1 MHASTARWLARL
13 ALPAAL
19 VGAVSI
25 GVDPA
30 AARDH
35 DDKVEVDLDDGKLE
49 VKGTNG
55 ADRIALRVRAAKPAF
70 IEIDVHDDGS
80 ADFKVKRDKV
90 ERIEIEGKNGDD
102 RIRIDDAE
110 VPLNETIPTRI
121 DGDWGSDTLIG
132 GRGVER
138 FEGGPGK
145 DFVDGNRGN
154 DRGDMGAGDDT
165 FQWDP
170 GDGNDT
176 IEGRAGRDVM
186 LFNGAAI
193 NDTVDVSANHGR
205 VKFFRDP
212 GAVTMDLDDVEAI
225 RFKALAGTDNVNVGD
240 LSGTDMKDIENDLAG
255 APGAAAGDGAADRI
269 VVTGT
274 PGHDRVTAAGDGA
287 RTTVGGLP
295 ATVTILNGE
304 PTDSLVLKT
313 LGGDDAVDATGLP
326 AGAPALTTDLGAGSD
341 RMLGSG
347 AKDIVLGG
355 DGDDFTDPNKGDDVG
370 AMGAGDDTF
379 QWDPGDGND
388 TIEGQAGTR
397 DQMLFNGAAINDT
410 VDVSANGGRVKFFRD
425 PGAVTMDLDDVENI
439 RFNALAGTDVI
450 NVGDLSGTDM
460 KIIDNDLAT
469 DGAADRVVATGTP
482 GSDSV
487 TVAGDA
493 AKTTVSGLPATVNVL
508 GGEPLDSLVI
518 NTLGGNDSVD
528 ATGLLAG
535 APALTTDLGAG
546 NDRMLGS
553 GAKDTVLGGDGED
566 FADPNKGDDLG
577 LMGAGDDTFQWDP
590 GDGND
595 TIEGQAGTR
604 DQLLFNG
611 ANVAENIDISA
622 NGARVKFFRDVANVL
637 MDLDDVEDILFN
649 ALGGP
654 DKIVVGDLSGTDMKR
669 VKSDLAGT
677 LGGNAG
683 DGQADQVVANGTA
696 AADAMKVTGA
706 NGSVNLAGLPALVAI
721 ANVEG
726 ALDSLVVN
734 GGGGTDT
741 LDQSELAPGT
751 IGLTFNQ

>member
-1 MHASTARWLARL
+1 
-13 ALPAAL
+13 
-19 VGAVSI
+19 
-25 GVDPA
+25 
-30 AARDH
+30 
-35 DDKVEVDLDDGKLE
+35 
-49 VKGTNG
+49 
-55 ADRIALRVRAAKPAF
+55 
-70 IEIDVHDDGS
+70 
-80 ADFKVKRDKV
+80 
-90 ERIEIEGKNGDD
+90 
-102 RIRIDDAE
+102 
-110 VPLNETIPTRI
+110 
-121 DGDWGSDTLIG
+121 
-132 GRGVER
+132 
-138 FEGGPGK
+138 
-145 DFVDGNRGN
+145 
-154 DRGDMGAGDDT
+154 
-165 FQWDP
+165 
-170 GDGNDT
+170 
-176 IEGRAGRDVM
+176 
-186 LFNGAAI
+186 
-193 NDTVDVSANHGR
+193 
-205 VKFFRDP
+205 
-212 GAVTMDLDDVEAI
+212 
-225 RFKALAGTDNVNVGD
+225 
-240 LSGTDMKDIENDLAG
+240 
-255 APGAAAGDGAADRI
+255 
-269 VVTGT
+269 
-274 PGHDRVTAAGDGA
+274 
-287 RTTVGGLP
+287 
-295 ATVTILNGE
+295 
-304 PTDSLVLKT
+304 VLKA
-313 LGGDDAVDATGLP
+313 LGGDDAVDATGLL

-450 NVGDLSGTDM
+450 NVGDLSSTDM
-460 KIIDNDLAT
+460 KVIDNDLAT

-622 NGARVKFFRDVANVL
+622 NGERSLFFRDVAAVT
-637 MDLDDVEDILFN
+637 MDMDRVERIEFN
-649 ALGGP
+649 ALGGM
-654 DKIVVGDLSGTDMKR
+654 DQIVVNDLRGTDVR
-669 VKSDLAGT
+669 LVDLDLAGVIGSGIGDNVTDRVTVEGTGARDLIAVRT
-677 LGGNAG
+677 LGGATVVGGLSARVVIAGEDAGRDVLTIEAGGGNDRISAALLTDDGMKLVVRGGSGNDVIRGGEGRDELFGNSGRDQIFGALGNDELTGGSAADKFIFAGQNGTDHITDFRDGVDTIQIRGYGSALNSFADLAG
-683 DGQADQVVANGTA
+683 DIVQVGNDVRINLGANVSGAGRIIVENITVAQLS
-696 AADAMKVTGA
+696 AADF
-706 NGSVNLAGLPALVAI
+706 
-721 ANVEG
+721 
-726 ALDSLVVN
+726 D
-734 GGGGTDT
+734 
-741 LDQSELAPGT
+741 
-751 IGLTFNQ
+751 F